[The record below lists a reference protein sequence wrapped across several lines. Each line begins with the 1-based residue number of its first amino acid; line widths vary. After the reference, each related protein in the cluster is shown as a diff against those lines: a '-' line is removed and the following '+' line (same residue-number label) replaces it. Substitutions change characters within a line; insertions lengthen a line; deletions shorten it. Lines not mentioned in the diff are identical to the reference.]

1 MRAIQVILNSISQ
14 LTPSIISNSSQNY
27 LWPVSSIQLPVDF
40 RSNVYS
46 SYLEDTWPLARQ
58 ESIPAIEILIKCL
71 NTNIFQNRSDIEKTK
86 RILRSTP
93 EGEKRYEADIRER
106 AQLSAPGGERSK
118 SFPSSTTDQEVRE
131 FLMSNRG
138 GHLEDLNLSCT
149 AISDCIFEVIVKLP
163 ALKTLNLMTTVSFNF
178 FLKIFPKFIWKIFL
192 KFSFRNYFFVIL
204 VF

>member
-1 MRAIQVILNSISQ
+1 MTSKFYPTSGR
-14 LTPSIISNSSQNY
+14 
-27 LWPVSSIQLPVDF
+27 LPVDF
-40 RSNVYS
+40 RSNIYF

-178 FLKIFPKFIWKIFL
+178 FWKF
-192 KFSFRNYFFVIL
+192 FRKLF
-204 VF
+204 

>member
-1 MRAIQVILNSISQ
+1 M
-14 LTPSIISNSSQNY
+14 
-27 LWPVSSIQLPVDF
+27 
-40 RSNVYS
+40 
-46 SYLEDTWPLARQ
+46 ARQ
-58 ESIPAIEILIKCL
+58 ESIPAIEILIRCL

-149 AISDCIFEVIVKLP
+149 AISDCIFEVIVKL
-163 ALKTLNLMTTVSFNF
+163 LM
-178 FLKIFPKFIWKIFL
+178 
-192 KFSFRNYFFVIL
+192 
-204 VF
+204 